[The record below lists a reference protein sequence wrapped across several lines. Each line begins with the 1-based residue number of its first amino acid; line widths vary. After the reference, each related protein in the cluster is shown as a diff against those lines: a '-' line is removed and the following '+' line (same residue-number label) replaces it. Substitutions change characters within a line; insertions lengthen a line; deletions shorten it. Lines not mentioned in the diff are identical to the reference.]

1 MPARRVAVSM
11 RGFFRKRWVKITGIV
26 VASVLVLGLV
36 GLAAFPWG
44 SLKGV
49 IERQL
54 TARFGR
60 PVTIGGIE
68 RVDAFG
74 FNPTIRI
81 TDVRIPQAAWAG
93 KGDFVDLREA
103 EATFSG
109 LTLLKGAFG
118 PRDVKARG
126 LHLILVRD
134 KDGRTNWERP
144 GKPKGGGS
152 STDLDGLTISDS
164 VIEYRDDK
172 QDRFVTARFVSD
184 PVHGIRAN
192 GAGTIRGAAVKI
204 AVAGPAVAK
213 FQGKPWPFTASIDGE
228 KLSISAKGQM
238 DRPLDTDAM
247 SLDVT
252 ARATD
257 LKLIDAVI
265 EAGLFRT
272 QPVSFSAHVR
282 HDQPKWTVTQLK
294 GIVGHSDFAGH
305 VTIDKQAGRSKVDGA
320 IVSRQFDFGDLA
332 SDEGKAEGAALERA
346 IGPRL
351 VPNTRIDIGKIET
364 TDARMGFRIGH
375 IVSAKGASPILSA
388 KGVLAIDHQL
398 LTLSNLVARL
408 SHGNVTGKLTVDQRG
423 DRKVPTVDIDLRLR
437 GSSVQALAGGGG
449 DFSGNVS
456 ARVRLKGPG
465 ETIRA
470 AVGNAN
476 GTIGFVA
483 RDGQLPQGIAAALG
497 FDAARALLAK
507 DGERAG
513 LRCVVLK
520 LDVTRGRGRVDPMIV
535 DTTASQLRG
544 EGSVVF
550 PGETLNIRLTGT
562 PKQHALLR
570 LPGSAYMTGTIERPH
585 ATIPPEVKSVG
596 NIFKAIGRAITGKQG
611 PTASD
616 ADCSGLAARVL
627 R

>member
-1 MPARRVAVSM
+1 M
-11 RGFFRKRWVKITGIV
+11 RGFFAKRWVKITGIV
-26 VASVLVLGLV
+26 VAGVVVLGLIV
-36 GLAAFPWG
+36 LAAFPWG

-49 IERQL
+49 IQRQL

-68 RVDAFG
+68 RVDTFG

-93 KGDFVDLREA
+93 TGDFVRLREA

-109 LTLLKGAFG
+109 LALLKGAFG

-126 LHLILVRD
+126 LRLVLVRD
-134 KDGRTNWERP
+134 RNGRTNWERP

-164 VIEYRDDK
+164 VIAYRDDK
-172 QDRFVTARFVSD
+172 QDRFVTARFTAD
-184 PVHGIRAN
+184 PVHGIRAAGN
-192 GAGTIRGAAVKI
+192 GTIRGAAVRI
-204 AVAGPAVAK
+204 AVAGPSVER
-213 FQGKPWPFTASIDGE
+213 FQGKPWPFTASIDGDA
-228 KLSISAKGQM
+228 LSITAKGRM
-238 DRPLDTDAM
+238 DHPLDTDAM
-247 SLDVT
+247 ELDVT

-294 GIVGHSDFAGH
+294 GVVGRSDFTGH
-305 VTIDKQAGRSKVDGA
+305 VSVDKQDGRSKVDGA

-332 SDEGKAEGAALERA
+332 SDEGKAKGAALERA

-351 VPNTRIDIGKIET
+351 VPNTRIDIGKIDT
-364 TDARMGFRIGH
+364 TDARMAFRIKR

-388 KGVLAIDHQL
+388 RGVLAIDHQL
-398 LTLSNLVARL
+398 LTLSDLDARL
-408 SHGNVTGKLTVDQRG
+408 PHGRVEGKLTVDQRG
-423 DRKVPTVDIDLRLR
+423 DRKVPMVDINLRLR
-437 GSSVQALAGGGG
+437 GSSVQDLAGGGG
-449 DFSGNVS
+449 EFSGNVS
-456 ARVRLKGPG
+456 ARARLRGPG
-465 ETIRA
+465 KTIRA

-507 DGERAG
+507 DGARAG

-520 LDVTRGRGRVDPMIV
+520 LDVTRGHGRIDPMIV
-535 DTTASQLRG
+535 DTTASLMRG
-544 EGSVVF
+544 QGSVVF

-570 LPGSAYMTGTIERPH
+570 VPGSAYMTGTIERP
-585 ATIPPEVKSVG
+585 AVTIPPEVKSVG

-611 PTASD
+611 PTARD

>member
-1 MPARRVAVSM
+1 M
-11 RGFFRKRWVKITGIV
+11 KITGIV
-26 VASVLVLGLV
+26 VAGVVVLGLIV
-36 GLAAFPWG
+36 LAAFPWG

-49 IERQL
+49 IQRQL

-68 RVDAFG
+68 RVDTFG

-81 TDVRIPQAAWAG
+81 TDVRIPQAEWAG
-93 KGDFVDLREA
+93 TGDFVRLREA

-109 LTLLKGAFG
+109 LALLKGAFG
-118 PRDVKARG
+118 PRDLKARG
-126 LHLILVRD
+126 LRLVLVRD
-134 KDGRTNWERP
+134 RNGRTNWERP

-164 VIEYRDDK
+164 VIAYRDDK
-172 QDRFVTARFVSD
+172 QDRFVTARFTAD
-184 PVHGIRAN
+184 PVHGIRAAGN
-192 GAGTIRGAAVKI
+192 GTIRGAAVRI
-204 AVAGPAVAK
+204 AVAGPSVER
-213 FQGKPWPFTASIDGE
+213 FQGKPWPFTASIDGDA
-228 KLSISAKGQM
+228 LSITAKGRM
-238 DRPLDTDAM
+238 DHPLDTDAM
-247 SLDVT
+247 ELDVT

-294 GIVGHSDFAGH
+294 GVVGRSDFTGH
-305 VTIDKQAGRSKVDGA
+305 VSVDKQAGRSKVDGA

-332 SDEGKAEGAALERA
+332 SDEGKAKGAALERA

-351 VPNTRIDIGKIET
+351 VPNTRIDIGKIDT
-364 TDARMGFRIGH
+364 TDARMAFRIKR

-388 KGVLAIDHQL
+388 RGVLAIDHQL
-398 LTLSNLVARL
+398 LTLSDLDARL
-408 SHGNVTGKLTVDQRG
+408 PHGRVEGKLTVDQRG
-423 DRKVPTVDIDLRLR
+423 DRKVPMVDINLRLR
-437 GSSVQALAGGGG
+437 GSSVQDLAGGGG
-449 DFSGNVS
+449 EFSGNVS
-456 ARVRLKGPG
+456 ARARLRGPG
-465 ETIRA
+465 TTIRA

-520 LDVTRGRGRVDPMIV
+520 LDVTRGHGRIDPMIV
-535 DTTASQLRG
+535 DTTASLMRG
-544 EGSVVF
+544 QGSVVF

-570 LPGSAYMTGTIERPH
+570 VPGSAYMTGTIERP
-585 ATIPPEVKSVG
+585 AVTIPPEVKSVG

-611 PTASD
+611 PTARD

>member
-1 MPARRVAVSM
+1 M
-11 RGFFRKRWVKITGIV
+11 RGFFAKRWVKITGIV
-26 VASVLVLGLV
+26 VAGVLVLGLV

-49 IERQL
+49 IQRQL

-68 RVDAFG
+68 RVDTFG

-93 KGDFVDLREA
+93 TGDFVRLREA

-109 LTLLKGAFG
+109 LALLKGAFR

-126 LHLILVRD
+126 LRLVLFRD
-134 KDGRTNWERP
+134 RNGRTNWERP

-164 VIEYRDDK
+164 VIAYRDDK
-172 QDRFVTARFVSD
+172 QDRFVTARFASD
-184 PVHGIRAN
+184 PVRGIRAT
-192 GAGTIRGAAVKI
+192 GTGTIRGAAVRI
-204 AVAGPAVAK
+204 AVAGPSVET
-213 FQGKPWPFTASIDGE
+213 FQGKPWPFTALIEGDA
-228 KLSISAKGQM
+228 LSITAKGRM

-294 GIVGHSDFAGH
+294 GVVGRSDFTGH
-305 VTIDKQAGRSKVDGA
+305 VSVDKQAGRSKVDGA
-320 IVSRQFDFGDLA
+320 IVSRQFDFGDL
-332 SDEGKAEGAALERA
+332 SSNEGKAKGAALERA

-351 VPNTRIDIGKIET
+351 VPNTRIDIGKIDT
-364 TDARMGFRIGH
+364 TDARMAFRIKR

-398 LTLSNLVARL
+398 LTLSDLDARL
-408 SHGNVTGKLTVDQRG
+408 PHGRVEGKLTVDQRG
-423 DRKVPTVDIDLRLR
+423 DRKVPMVDINLRLR
-437 GSSVQALAGGGG
+437 GSSVQDLAGGGG

-456 ARVRLKGPG
+456 ARARLKGPG
-465 ETIRA
+465 ATIRA

-520 LDVTRGRGRVDPMIV
+520 LDVTRGHGRIDPMII

-544 EGSVVF
+544 TGSVVF
-550 PGETLNIRLTGT
+550 PGETLNIRLSGT

-570 LPGSAYMTGTIERPH
+570 LPGSAYMTGTIERPSVS
-585 ATIPPEVKSVG
+585 IPPEVKSVG

>member
-1 MPARRVAVSM
+1 M
-11 RGFFRKRWVKITGIV
+11 KITGIV
-26 VASVLVLGLV
+26 VAGVVVLGLIV
-36 GLAAFPWG
+36 LAAFPWG

-49 IERQL
+49 IQRQL

-68 RVDAFG
+68 RVDTFG

-93 KGDFVDLREA
+93 TGDFVRLREA

-109 LTLLKGAFG
+109 LALLNSAFG

-126 LHLILVRD
+126 LRLVLVRD
-134 KDGRTNWERP
+134 RNGRTNWERP

-164 VIEYRDDK
+164 VIAYRDDK
-172 QDRFVTARFVSD
+172 QDRFVTARFTAD
-184 PVHGIRAN
+184 PVHGIRAAGN
-192 GAGTIRGAAVKI
+192 GTIRGAAVRI
-204 AVAGPAVAK
+204 AVAGPSVER
-213 FQGKPWPFTASIDGE
+213 FQGKPWPFTASIDGDA
-228 KLSISAKGQM
+228 LSITAKGRM
-238 DRPLDTDAM
+238 DHPLDTDAM
-247 SLDVT
+247 ELDVT

-294 GIVGHSDFAGH
+294 GVVGRSDFTGH
-305 VTIDKQAGRSKVDGA
+305 VSVDKQDGRSKVDGA

-351 VPNTRIDIGKIET
+351 VPNTRIDIGKIDT
-364 TDARMGFRIGH
+364 TDARMAFRIKR

-388 KGVLAIDHQL
+388 RGVLAIDHQL
-398 LTLSNLVARL
+398 LTLSDLDARL
-408 SHGNVTGKLTVDQRG
+408 PHGRVEGKLTVDQRG
-423 DRKVPTVDIDLRLR
+423 DRKVPMVDINLRLR
-437 GSSVQALAGGGG
+437 GSSVQDLAGGRG

-456 ARVRLKGPG
+456 ARARLKGPG
-465 ETIRA
+465 TTIRA

-520 LDVTRGRGRVDPMIV
+520 LDVTRGHGRIDPMIV
-535 DTTASQLRG
+535 DTTASLLRG
-544 EGSVVF
+544 QGSVVF

-570 LPGSAYMTGTIERPH
+570 VPGSAYMTGTIERPTV
-585 ATIPPEVKSVG
+585 TIPPEVKSVG

-611 PTASD
+611 PAARD

>member
-1 MPARRVAVSM
+1 M
-11 RGFFRKRWVKITGIV
+11 KITGIV
-26 VASVLVLGLV
+26 VAGVVVLGLIV
-36 GLAAFPWG
+36 LAAFPWG

-49 IERQL
+49 IQRQL

-68 RVDAFG
+68 RVDTFG
-74 FNPTIRI
+74 FSPTIRI
-81 TDVRIPQAAWAG
+81 TDVRIPQAEWAG
-93 KGDFVDLREA
+93 TGDFVRLREA
-103 EATFSG
+103 AATFSG
-109 LTLLKGAFG
+109 LALLKGAFG

-126 LHLILVRD
+126 LRLVLVRD
-134 KDGRTNWERP
+134 RNGRTNWERP

-164 VIEYRDDK
+164 VIAYRDDK
-172 QDRFVTARFVSD
+172 QDRFVTARFTSD
-184 PVHGIRAN
+184 PVYGIRAAGN
-192 GAGTIRGAAVKI
+192 GTIRGAAVRI
-204 AVAGPAVAK
+204 AVAGPSVAR
-213 FQGKPWPFTASIDGE
+213 FQGKPWPFTASIDGDA
-228 KLSISAKGQM
+228 LSITAKGQM
-238 DRPLDTDAM
+238 DHPLDTDAM
-247 SLDVT
+247 ELDVT

-294 GIVGHSDFAGH
+294 GVVGRSDFTGH
-305 VTIDKQAGRSKVDGA
+305 VSVDKQAGRSKVDGA

-332 SDEGKAEGAALERA
+332 SDEGKAKGAALERA

-351 VPNTRIDIGKIET
+351 VPNTRIDIGKIDT
-364 TDARMGFRIGH
+364 TDARMAFRIKR

-388 KGVLAIDHQL
+388 RGVLAIDHQL
-398 LTLSNLVARL
+398 LTLSDLDARL
-408 SHGNVTGKLTVDQRG
+408 PHGRVEGKLTVDQRG
-423 DRKVPTVDIDLRLR
+423 DRKVPMVDINLRLR
-437 GSSVQALAGGGG
+437 GSSVQDLAGGGG
-449 DFSGNVS
+449 EFSGNVS
-456 ARVRLKGPG
+456 ARARLRGPG
-465 ETIRA
+465 TTIRA

-520 LDVTRGRGRVDPMIV
+520 LDVTRGHGRIDPMIV
-535 DTTASQLRG
+535 DTTASLLRG
-544 EGSVVF
+544 QGSVVF

-570 LPGSAYMTGTIERPH
+570 LPGSAYMTGTIERP
-585 ATIPPEVKSVG
+585 AVTIPPEVKSVG

-611 PTASD
+611 PTARD

>member
-1 MPARRVAVSM
+1 M
-11 RGFFRKRWVKITGIV
+11 RGFFAKRWVKITGIV
-26 VASVLVLGLV
+26 VAGVLVLGLIV
-36 GLAAFPWG
+36 LAAFPWG

-49 IERQL
+49 IQRQL

-68 RVDAFG
+68 RVDTFG

-93 KGDFVDLREA
+93 TGDFVRLREA

-109 LTLLKGAFG
+109 LALLKGAFG

-126 LHLILVRD
+126 LRLVLVRD
-134 KDGRTNWERP
+134 RNGRTNWERP

-164 VIEYRDDK
+164 VIAYRDDK
-172 QDRFVTARFVSD
+172 QDRFVTARFTSD
-184 PVHGIRAN
+184 PVHGIRAAGN
-192 GAGTIRGAAVKI
+192 GTIRGAAVRI
-204 AVAGPAVAK
+204 AVAGPSVER
-213 FQGKPWPFTASIDGE
+213 FQGKPWPFTASIDGDA
-228 KLSISAKGQM
+228 LSITAKGRM
-238 DRPLDTDAM
+238 DHPLDTDAM
-247 SLDVT
+247 ELDVT

-294 GIVGHSDFAGH
+294 GVVGRSDFTGH
-305 VTIDKQAGRSKVDGA
+305 VSVDKQDGRSKVDGA

-332 SDEGKAEGAALERA
+332 SDEGKAKGAALERA

-351 VPNTRIDIGKIET
+351 VPNTRIDIGKIDT
-364 TDARMGFRIGH
+364 TDARMAFRIKR

-388 KGVLAIDHQL
+388 RGVLAIDHQL
-398 LTLSNLVARL
+398 LTLSDLDARL
-408 SHGNVTGKLTVDQRG
+408 PHGRVEGKLTVDQRG
-423 DRKVPTVDIDLRLR
+423 DRKVPMVDINLRLR
-437 GSSVQALAGGGG
+437 GSSVQDLAGGGG

-456 ARVRLKGPG
+456 ARARLRGPG
-465 ETIRA
+465 TTIRA

-520 LDVTRGRGRVDPMIV
+520 LDVTRGHGRIDPMIV
-535 DTTASQLRG
+535 DTTASLLRG
-544 EGSVVF
+544 QGSVVF

-570 LPGSAYMTGTIERPH
+570 VPGSAYMTGTIERP
-585 ATIPPEVKSVG
+585 AVTIPPEVKSVG

-611 PTASD
+611 PTARD

>member
-1 MPARRVAVSM
+1 M
-11 RGFFRKRWVKITGIV
+11 RGFFAKRWVKITGMIV
-26 VASVLVLGLV
+26 AGVLVLGLV

-49 IERQL
+49 IQRQL

-68 RVDAFG
+68 RVDTFG

-93 KGDFVDLREA
+93 TDDFVRLREA

-109 LTLLKGAFG
+109 LALLKGAFG

-126 LHLILVRD
+126 LRVVLVRD
-134 KDGRTNWERP
+134 RNGRTNWERP

-164 VIEYRDDK
+164 VIAYRDDK
-172 QDRFVTARFVSD
+172 QDRFVTARFASD
-184 PVHGIRAN
+184 PVHGIRAT
-192 GAGTIRGAAVKI
+192 GTGTIRGAAVRI
-204 AVAGPAVAK
+204 AVAGPSVEK
-213 FQGKPWPFTASIDGE
+213 FQGKPWPFTASIDGDA
-228 KLSISAKGQM
+228 LSITAKGRM

-294 GIVGHSDFAGH
+294 GVVGRSDFTGH
-305 VTIDKQAGRSKVDGA
+305 VSVDKQAGRSKVDGA
-320 IVSRQFDFGDLA
+320 IVSRQFDFGDLS
-332 SDEGKAEGAALERA
+332 SDEGKAKGAALERA

-351 VPNTRIDIGKIET
+351 VPNTRIDIGKIDT
-364 TDARMGFRIGH
+364 TDARMAFRIKR
-375 IVSAKGASPILSA
+375 IVSAKGASPILTA
-388 KGVLAIDHQL
+388 KGVLGIDHQL
-398 LTLSNLVARL
+398 LTLSDLDARL
-408 SHGNVTGKLTVDQRG
+408 PHGRVEGKLTVDQRG
-423 DRKVPTVDIDLRLR
+423 DRKVPMVEINLRLR
-437 GSSVQALAGGGG
+437 GSSVQDLAGGGG

-456 ARVRLKGPG
+456 ARARLKGPG
-465 ETIRA
+465 ATIRA

-520 LDVTRGRGRVDPMIV
+520 LDVTRGHGRIDPMII

-544 EGSVVF
+544 TGSVVF
-550 PGETLNIRLTGT
+550 PGETLNIRLSGT

-570 LPGSAYMTGTIERPH
+570 LPGSAYMTGTIERPSVS
-585 ATIPPEVKSVG
+585 IPPEVKSVG

>member
-1 MPARRVAVSM
+1 M
-11 RGFFRKRWVKITGIV
+11 RGFFAKRWVKITGIV
-26 VASVLVLGLV
+26 VAGVVVLGLIV
-36 GLAAFPWG
+36 LAAFPWG

-49 IERQL
+49 IQRQL

-68 RVDAFG
+68 RVDTFG
-74 FNPTIRI
+74 FSPTIRI
-81 TDVRIPQAAWAG
+81 TDVRIPQAEWAG
-93 KGDFVDLREA
+93 TGDFVRLREA
-103 EATFSG
+103 AATFSG
-109 LTLLKGAFG
+109 LALLKGAFG

-126 LHLILVRD
+126 LRLVLVRD
-134 KDGRTNWERP
+134 RNGRTNWERP

-164 VIEYRDDK
+164 VIAYRDDK
-172 QDRFVTARFVSD
+172 QDRFVTARFTSD
-184 PVHGIRAN
+184 PVYGIRAAGN
-192 GAGTIRGAAVKI
+192 GTIRGAAVRI
-204 AVAGPAVAK
+204 AVAGPSVAR
-213 FQGKPWPFTASIDGE
+213 FQGKPWPFTASIDGDA
-228 KLSISAKGQM
+228 LSITAKGQM
-238 DRPLDTDAM
+238 DHPLDTDAM
-247 SLDVT
+247 ELDVT

-294 GIVGHSDFAGH
+294 GVVGRSDFTGH
-305 VTIDKQAGRSKVDGA
+305 VSVDKQAGRSKVDGA

-332 SDEGKAEGAALERA
+332 SDEGKAKGAALERA

-351 VPNTRIDIGKIET
+351 VPNTRIDIGKIDT
-364 TDARMGFRIGH
+364 TDARMAFRIKR

-388 KGVLAIDHQL
+388 RGVLAIDHQL
-398 LTLSNLVARL
+398 LTLSDLDARL
-408 SHGNVTGKLTVDQRG
+408 PHGRVEGKLTVDQRG
-423 DRKVPTVDIDLRLR
+423 DRKVPMVDINLRLR
-437 GSSVQALAGGGG
+437 GSSVQDLAGGGG
-449 DFSGNVS
+449 EFSGNVS
-456 ARVRLKGPG
+456 ARARLRGPG
-465 ETIRA
+465 TTIRA

-520 LDVTRGRGRVDPMIV
+520 LDVTRGHGRIDPMIV
-535 DTTASQLRG
+535 DTTASLLRG
-544 EGSVVF
+544 QGSVVF

-570 LPGSAYMTGTIERPH
+570 LPGSAYMTGTIERP
-585 ATIPPEVKSVG
+585 AVTIPPEVKSVG

-611 PTASD
+611 PNARD

>member
-1 MPARRVAVSM
+1 M
-11 RGFFRKRWVKITGIV
+11 RWFATRWVWVTGIV
-26 VASVLVLGLV
+26 ILALVALGLI

-68 RVDAFG
+68 RVDNFG
-74 FNPTIRI
+74 FSPTIRI
-81 TDVRIPQAAWAG
+81 TQVRIPQPDWAG
-93 KGDFVDLREA
+93 SGDFVRLREA

-109 LTLLKGAFG
+109 LALLKGGFG
-118 PRDVKARG
+118 PRDVKASG
-126 LHLILVRD
+126 LYLALVRD
-134 KDGRTNWERP
+134 KKGRTNWDRP
-144 GKPKGGGS
+144 GKAKGGGS
-152 STDLDGLTISDS
+152 SNDLQGLVIRDS
-164 VIEYRDDK
+164 VISYRDAK
-172 QDRFVTARFVSD
+172 QGRQVTARFSSD
-184 PVHGIRAN
+184 PVAGIRAN
-192 GAGTIRGAAVKI
+192 GAGTIRGAAVTI
-204 AVAGPAVAK
+204 AVAGPSIERAR
-213 FQGKPWPFTASIDGE
+213 GKPWPFTASIDGAA
-228 KLSISAKGQM
+228 LSITARGVM
-238 DRPLDTDAM
+238 DRPLDTNAM

-282 HDQPKWTVTQLK
+282 HDTPKWAITQLK
-294 GIVGHSDFAGH
+294 GVVGRSDFAGH
-305 VTIDKQAGRSKVDGA
+305 VTVDKRDGRSKVTGD
-320 IVSRQFDFGDLA
+320 IVSRQFDFADLS
-332 SDEGKAEGAALERA
+332 SDEAQAKGAALERA

-351 VPNTRIDIGKIET
+351 VPNTRIDIGKIDT
-364 TDARMGFRIGH
+364 TDAQFGFRIQH
-375 IVSAKGASPILSA
+375 IVSAKGKSPIVSA
-388 KGVLAIDHQL
+388 KGTIAIDHHL
-398 LTLSNLVARL
+398 LTLDQLVARL
-408 SHGNVTGKLTVDQRG
+408 PQGIVTGKVRVDQRG
-423 DRKVPTVDIDLRLR
+423 GRRTPVVTIDLRLS
-437 GSSVQALAGGGG
+437 GSSVQALAGGRG

-456 ARVRLKGPG
+456 ARVRLRGPG

-470 AVGNAN
+470 AVGNAD

-497 FDAARALLAK
+497 FDAARVLLAK

-513 LRCVVLK
+513 LRCVVLN

-544 EGSVVF
+544 QGSVVF
-550 PGETLNIRLTGT
+550 PGETVNIRLHGA
-562 PKQHALLR
+562 PKQHALLQ
-570 LPGSAYMTGTIERPH
+570 LPGAAYMTGTIQDPH
-585 ATIPPEVKSVG
+585 VTIPPEVKSVK
-596 NIFKAIGRAITGKQG
+596 NIFRAIGQAITGRQG

-616 ADCSGLAARVL
+616 ADCAGLAARVL

>member
-1 MPARRVAVSM
+1 M
-11 RGFFRKRWVKITGIV
+11 RGFFAKRWVKITGIV
-26 VASVLVLGLV
+26 VAGVLVLGLIV
-36 GLAAFPWG
+36 LAAFPWG

-49 IERQL
+49 IQRQL

-68 RVDAFG
+68 RVDTFG

-81 TDVRIPQAAWAG
+81 TDVRIPQAEWAG
-93 KGDFVDLREA
+93 TGDFVRLREA
-103 EATFSG
+103 EATFSR
-109 LTLLKGAFG
+109 LALLKGAFG

-126 LHLILVRD
+126 LRLVLVRD
-134 KDGRTNWERP
+134 RNGRTNWERP
-144 GKPKGGGS
+144 GKPKVGGS

-164 VIEYRDDK
+164 VIAYRDDK
-172 QDRFVTARFVSD
+172 QDRFVTARFTSD
-184 PVHGIRAN
+184 PVHGIRAAGN
-192 GAGTIRGAAVKI
+192 GTIRGAAVRI
-204 AVAGPAVAK
+204 AVAGPSVER
-213 FQGKPWPFTASIDGE
+213 FQGKPWPFTASIDGDA
-228 KLSISAKGQM
+228 LSITAKGRM
-238 DRPLDTDAM
+238 DHPLDTDAM
-247 SLDVT
+247 ELDVT

-294 GIVGHSDFAGH
+294 GVVGRSDFTGH
-305 VTIDKQAGRSKVDGA
+305 VSVDKQDGRTKVDGA

-332 SDEGKAEGAALERA
+332 SDEGKAKGAALERA

-351 VPNTRIDIGKIET
+351 VPNTRIDIGKIDT
-364 TDARMGFRIGH
+364 TDARMAFRIKR
-375 IVSAKGASPILSA
+375 IVSAKGPSPILSA
-388 KGVLAIDHQL
+388 RGVLVIDHQL
-398 LTLSNLVARL
+398 LTLSDLDARL
-408 SHGNVTGKLTVDQRG
+408 PHGRVEGKLTVDQRG
-423 DRKVPTVDIDLRLR
+423 DRKVPMVDINLRLR
-437 GSSVQALAGGGG
+437 GSSVQDLAGGGG

-456 ARVRLKGPG
+456 ARARLRGPG
-465 ETIRA
+465 TTIRA

-520 LDVTRGRGRVDPMIV
+520 LDVTRGHGRIDPMIV
-535 DTTASQLRG
+535 DTTASLMRG
-544 EGSVVF
+544 QGSVVF

-570 LPGSAYMTGTIERPH
+570 VPGSAYMTGTIERP
-585 ATIPPEVKSVG
+585 AVTIPPEVKSVG

-611 PTASD
+611 PTARD

>member
-1 MPARRVAVSM
+1 M
-11 RGFFRKRWVKITGIV
+11 KITGIV
-26 VASVLVLGLV
+26 VAGVLVLGLIV
-36 GLAAFPWG
+36 LAAFPWG

-49 IERQL
+49 IQRQL

-68 RVDAFG
+68 RVDTFG

-81 TDVRIPQAAWAG
+81 TDVRIPQAEWAG
-93 KGDFVDLREA
+93 TGDFVRLREA

-109 LTLLKGAFG
+109 LALLKGAFG

-126 LHLILVRD
+126 LRLVLVRD
-134 KDGRTNWERP
+134 RNGRTNWERP

-164 VIEYRDDK
+164 VIAYRDDK
-172 QDRFVTARFVSD
+172 QDRFVTARFASD
-184 PVHGIRAN
+184 PVHGIRAAGN
-192 GAGTIRGAAVKI
+192 GTIRGAAVRI
-204 AVAGPAVAK
+204 AVAGPSVER
-213 FQGKPWPFTASIDGE
+213 FRGKPWPFTATIDGDA
-228 KLSISAKGQM
+228 LSITAKGRM
-238 DRPLDTDAM
+238 DHPLDTDAM
-247 SLDVT
+247 ELDVT

-294 GIVGHSDFAGH
+294 GVVGRSDFTGH
-305 VTIDKQAGRSKVDGA
+305 VSVDKQPGRSKVDGA

-332 SDEGKAEGAALERA
+332 SDEGKAKGAALERA

-351 VPNTRIDIGKIET
+351 VPNTRIDIGKIDT
-364 TDARMGFRIGH
+364 TDARMAFRIRR

-388 KGVLAIDHQL
+388 RGVLAIDHQL
-398 LTLSNLVARL
+398 LTLSDLDARL
-408 SHGNVTGKLTVDQRG
+408 PHGRVEGKLTVDQRG
-423 DRKVPTVDIDLRLR
+423 DRKVPMVDINLRLR
-437 GSSVQALAGGGG
+437 GSSVQDLAGGGG

-456 ARVRLKGPG
+456 ARARLRGPG
-465 ETIRA
+465 TTIRA

-520 LDVTRGRGRVDPMIV
+520 LDVTRGHGRIDPMIV
-535 DTTASQLRG
+535 DTTASLLRG
-544 EGSVVF
+544 QGSVVF
-550 PGETLNIRLTGT
+550 PGETLNIRLSGT

-570 LPGSAYMTGTIERPH
+570 VPGSAYMTGTIERP
-585 ATIPPEVKSVG
+585 AVTIPPEVKSVG

-611 PTASD
+611 PTARD

>member
-1 MPARRVAVSM
+1 M
-11 RGFFRKRWVKITGIV
+11 RGFFAKRWVKITGMV
-26 VASVLVLGLV
+26 VAGVLVLGLV

-49 IERQL
+49 IQRQL

-68 RVDAFG
+68 RVDTFG

-93 KGDFVDLREA
+93 TDDFVRLREA

-109 LTLLKGAFG
+109 LALLKGAFG

-126 LHLILVRD
+126 LRLVLVRD
-134 KDGRTNWERP
+134 RNGRTNWERP

-164 VIEYRDDK
+164 VIAYRDDK
-172 QDRFVTARFVSD
+172 QDRFVTARFASD
-184 PVHGIRAN
+184 PVHGIRAT
-192 GAGTIRGAAVKI
+192 GTGTIRGAAVRI
-204 AVAGPAVAK
+204 AVAGPSVER
-213 FQGKPWPFTASIDGE
+213 FQGKPWPFTASIDGDA
-228 KLSISAKGQM
+228 LSITAKGRM

-282 HDQPKWTVTQLK
+282 HDQPKWTVTELK
-294 GIVGHSDFAGH
+294 GVVGRSDFTGH
-305 VTIDKQAGRSKVDGA
+305 VSVDKQAGRSKVDGA
-320 IVSRQFDFGDLA
+320 IVSRQFDFGDL
-332 SDEGKAEGAALERA
+332 SSNEGKAKGAALERA

-351 VPNTRIDIGKIET
+351 VPNTRIDIGKIDT
-364 TDARMGFRIGH
+364 TDARMAFRIKR

-388 KGVLAIDHQL
+388 KGVLAIDHLL
-398 LTLSNLVARL
+398 LTLSDLDARL
-408 SHGNVTGKLTVDQRG
+408 PHGRVEGKLTVDQRG
-423 DRKVPTVDIDLRLR
+423 DRKVPMVDINLRLR
-437 GSSVQALAGGGG
+437 GSSVQDLAGGGG

-456 ARVRLKGPG
+456 ARARLKGPG
-465 ETIRA
+465 ATIRA

-520 LDVTRGRGRVDPMIV
+520 LDVTRGHGRIDPMII

-544 EGSVVF
+544 TGSVVF
-550 PGETLNIRLTGT
+550 PGETLNIRLSGT

-570 LPGSAYMTGTIERPH
+570 LPGSAYMTGTIERPSVS
-585 ATIPPEVKSVG
+585 IPPEVKSVG

>member
-1 MPARRVAVSM
+1 M
-11 RGFFRKRWVKITGIV
+11 RHVFRKRWVRVTGIV
-26 VASVLVLGLV
+26 VACTFALGLV

-44 SLKGV
+44 SLKGL

-81 TDVRIPQAAWAG
+81 TQVRIPQPGWAG
-93 KGDFVDLREA
+93 GGDFVELREA
-103 EATFSG
+103 EASFSG
-109 LTLLKGAFG
+109 LSLLKGAFG

-126 LHLILVRD
+126 LHLVLVRD
-134 KDGRTNWERP
+134 RNGRTNWERP

-152 STDLDGLTISDS
+152 STDLDGLTIADS

-172 QDRFVTARFVSD
+172 QDRFIKARFESD

-192 GAGTIRGAAVKI
+192 GSGTIRGAAVRI
-204 AVAGPAVAK
+204 AVAGPSVER
-213 FQGKPWPFTASIDGE
+213 FHGKPWPFTASIKGDA
-228 KLSISAKGQM
+228 LSIAAKGQM
-238 DRPLDTDAM
+238 DRALDTDAM
-247 SLDVT
+247 DLNVT
-252 ARATD
+252 ARAAD

-282 HDQPKWTVTQLK
+282 HDQPKWTITQLK
-294 GIVGHSDFAGH
+294 GVVGHSDFAGH
-305 VTIDKQAGRSKVDGA
+305 VTVDKQGGRSKVDGA

-351 VPNTRIDIGKIET
+351 VPNTRIDIGKIDT
-364 TDARMGFRIGH
+364 TDARMRFRIGR
-375 IVSAKGASPILSA
+375 IVSAKGASPIVSA

-398 LTLSNLVARL
+398 LTLGPLIARL
-408 SHGNVTGKLTVDQRG
+408 PSGTVTGRVSVDQRG
-423 DRKVPTVDIDLRLR
+423 GRSTPIVGIDLRLR
-437 GSSVQALAGGGG
+437 GSSVQALAGGRG

-456 ARVRLKGPG
+456 ARVRLSGPG

-470 AVGNAN
+470 AVAQSD

-483 RDGQLPQGIAAALG
+483 RDGQLPLGIAAALG
-497 FDAARALLAK
+497 FDAARALLAS
-507 DGERAG
+507 GSERAG

-520 LDVTRGRGRVDPMIV
+520 LDVTRGHGRLDPMIV
-535 DTTASQLRG
+535 DTTASQLHG

-550 PGETLNIRLTGT
+550 PGETLNIRLTGAS
-562 PKQHALLR
+562 KQHALLR
-570 LPGSAYMTGTIERPH
+570 LPGAAYMTGTIERPH
-585 ATIPPEVKSVG
+585 VTIPPEVKSVG
-596 NIFKAIGRAITGKQG
+596 NIFRAIGRAITGREG
-611 PTASD
+611 PTAND
-616 ADCSGLAARVL
+616 ADCNGLAARVL

>member
-1 MPARRVAVSM
+1 M
-11 RGFFRKRWVKITGIV
+11 RGFFAKRWVKITGIV
-26 VASVLVLGLV
+26 VAGVLVLGLIV
-36 GLAAFPWG
+36 LAAFPWG

-49 IERQL
+49 IQRQL

-68 RVDAFG
+68 RVDTFG

-81 TDVRIPQAAWAG
+81 TDVRIPQAEWAG
-93 KGDFVDLREA
+93 TGDFVRLREA

-109 LTLLKGAFG
+109 LALLKGAFG

-126 LHLILVRD
+126 LRLVLVRD
-134 KDGRTNWERP
+134 RNGRTNWERP

-164 VIEYRDDK
+164 VIAYRDDK
-172 QDRFVTARFVSD
+172 QDRFVTARFTAD
-184 PVHGIRAN
+184 PVHGIRAAGN
-192 GAGTIRGAAVKI
+192 GTIRGAAVRI
-204 AVAGPAVAK
+204 AVAGPSVER
-213 FQGKPWPFTASIDGE
+213 FQGKPWPFTASIDGDA
-228 KLSISAKGQM
+228 LSITAKGRM
-238 DRPLDTDAM
+238 DHPLDTDAM
-247 SLDVT
+247 ELDVT
-252 ARATD
+252 ARAVD

-294 GIVGHSDFAGH
+294 GVVGRSDFTGH
-305 VTIDKQAGRSKVDGA
+305 VSVDKQDGRSKVDGA

-332 SDEGKAEGAALERA
+332 SDEGKAKGAALERA

-351 VPNTRIDIGKIET
+351 VPNTRIDIGKIDT
-364 TDARMGFRIGH
+364 TDARMAFRIKR

-398 LTLSNLVARL
+398 LTLSDLDARL
-408 SHGNVTGKLTVDQRG
+408 PHGRVEGKLTVDQRG
-423 DRKVPTVDIDLRLR
+423 DRKVPMVDINLRLR
-437 GSSVQALAGGGG
+437 GSSVQDLAGGGG

-456 ARVRLKGPG
+456 ARARLRGPG
-465 ETIRA
+465 TTIRA

-520 LDVTRGRGRVDPMIV
+520 LDVTRGHGRIDPMIV
-535 DTTASQLRG
+535 DTTASLMRG
-544 EGSVVF
+544 QGSVVF

-570 LPGSAYMTGTIERPH
+570 VPGSAYMTGTIERP
-585 ATIPPEVKSVG
+585 AVTIPPEVKSVG

-611 PTASD
+611 PTARD

>member
-1 MPARRVAVSM
+1 M
-11 RGFFRKRWVKITGIV
+11 RGFFAKRWVKITGIV
-26 VASVLVLGLV
+26 VAGVLVLGLIV
-36 GLAAFPWG
+36 LAAFPWG

-49 IERQL
+49 IQRQL

-68 RVDAFG
+68 RVDTFG

-81 TDVRIPQAAWAG
+81 TDVRIPQAEWAG
-93 KGDFVDLREA
+93 MGDFVRLREA

-109 LTLLKGAFG
+109 LALLKGAFG

-126 LHLILVRD
+126 LRLVLVRD
-134 KDGRTNWERP
+134 RNGRTNWERP

-164 VIEYRDDK
+164 VIAYRDDK
-172 QDRFVTARFVSD
+172 QDRFVTARFTAD
-184 PVHGIRAN
+184 PVHGIRAA
-192 GAGTIRGAAVKI
+192 GTGTIRGAAVRI
-204 AVAGPAVAK
+204 AVAGPSVER
-213 FQGKPWPFTASIDGE
+213 FRGKPWPFTATIDGDA
-228 KLSISAKGQM
+228 LSITAKGRM
-238 DRPLDTDAM
+238 DHPLDTDAM
-247 SLDVT
+247 ELDVT

-294 GIVGHSDFAGH
+294 GVVGRSDFTGH
-305 VTIDKQAGRSKVDGA
+305 VSVDKQDGRSKVDGA

-332 SDEGKAEGAALERA
+332 SDEGKAKGAALERA

-351 VPNTRIDIGKIET
+351 VPNTRIDIGKIDT
-364 TDARMGFRIGH
+364 TDARMAFRITR

-398 LTLSNLVARL
+398 LTLSDLDARL
-408 SHGNVTGKLTVDQRG
+408 PHGRVEGKLTVDQRG
-423 DRKVPTVDIDLRLR
+423 DRKVPMVDINLRLR
-437 GSSVQALAGGGG
+437 GSSVQDLAGGGG
-449 DFSGNVS
+449 EFSGNVS
-456 ARVRLKGPG
+456 ARARLRGPG
-465 ETIRA
+465 TTIRA

-520 LDVTRGRGRVDPMIV
+520 LDVTRGHGRIDPMIV
-535 DTTASQLRG
+535 DTTASLLRG
-544 EGSVVF
+544 QGSVVF

-570 LPGSAYMTGTIERPH
+570 VPGSAYMTGTIERPTV
-585 ATIPPEVKSVG
+585 TIPPEVKSVG

-611 PTASD
+611 PAARD

>member
-1 MPARRVAVSM
+1 M
-11 RGFFRKRWVKITGIV
+11 RGFFAKRWVKITGIV
-26 VASVLVLGLV
+26 VAGVVVMGLIV
-36 GLAAFPWG
+36 LAAFPWG

-49 IERQL
+49 IQRQL

-68 RVDAFG
+68 RVDTFG

-93 KGDFVDLREA
+93 TGDFVRLREA

-109 LTLLKGAFG
+109 LALLKGAFG

-126 LHLILVRD
+126 LRLVLVRD
-134 KDGRTNWERP
+134 RNGRTNWERP

-164 VIEYRDDK
+164 VIAYRDDK
-172 QDRFVTARFVSD
+172 QDRFVTARFTAD
-184 PVHGIRAN
+184 PVHGIRAAGN
-192 GAGTIRGAAVKI
+192 GTIRGAAVRI
-204 AVAGPAVAK
+204 AVAGPSVER
-213 FQGKPWPFTASIDGE
+213 FQGKPWPFTASIDGDA
-228 KLSISAKGQM
+228 LSITAKGRM
-238 DRPLDTDAM
+238 DHPLDTDAM
-247 SLDVT
+247 ELDVT

-294 GIVGHSDFAGH
+294 GVVGRSDFTGH
-305 VTIDKQAGRSKVDGA
+305 VSVDKQDGRSKVDGA

-332 SDEGKAEGAALERA
+332 SDEGKAKGAALERA

-351 VPNTRIDIGKIET
+351 VPNTRIDIGKIDT
-364 TDARMGFRIGH
+364 TDARMAFRITR
-375 IVSAKGASPILSA
+375 IVSTKGASPILSA
-388 KGVLAIDHQL
+388 RGVLAIDHQL
-398 LTLSNLVARL
+398 LTLSDLDARL
-408 SHGNVTGKLTVDQRG
+408 PHGRVEGKLTVDQRG
-423 DRKVPTVDIDLRLR
+423 DRKVPMVDINLRLR
-437 GSSVQALAGGGG
+437 GSSVQDLAGGGG

-456 ARVRLKGPG
+456 ARARLKGPG
-465 ETIRA
+465 TTIRA

-520 LDVTRGRGRVDPMIV
+520 LDVTRGHGRIDPMIV
-535 DTTASQLRG
+535 DTTASLLRG
-544 EGSVVF
+544 QGSVVF

-570 LPGSAYMTGTIERPH
+570 VPGSAYMTGTIERP
-585 ATIPPEVKSVG
+585 AVTIPPEVKSVG

-611 PTASD
+611 PTARD

>member
-1 MPARRVAVSM
+1 M
-11 RGFFRKRWVKITGIV
+11 RGFFAKRWVKITGIV
-26 VASVLVLGLV
+26 VAGVVVLGLIV
-36 GLAAFPWG
+36 LAAFPWG

-49 IERQL
+49 IQRQL

-68 RVDAFG
+68 RVDTFG
-74 FNPTIRI
+74 FSPTIRI
-81 TDVRIPQAAWAG
+81 TDVRIPQAEWAG
-93 KGDFVDLREA
+93 TGDFVRLREA
-103 EATFSG
+103 AATFSG
-109 LTLLKGAFG
+109 LALLKGAFG

-126 LHLILVRD
+126 LRLVLVRD
-134 KDGRTNWERP
+134 RNGRTNWERP

-164 VIEYRDDK
+164 VIAYRDDK
-172 QDRFVTARFVSD
+172 QDRFVTARFTSD
-184 PVHGIRAN
+184 PVYGIRAAGN
-192 GAGTIRGAAVKI
+192 GTIRGAAVRI
-204 AVAGPAVAK
+204 AVAGPSVAR
-213 FQGKPWPFTASIDGE
+213 FQGKPWPFTASIDGDA
-228 KLSISAKGQM
+228 LSITAKGQM
-238 DRPLDTDAM
+238 DHPLDTDAM
-247 SLDVT
+247 ELDVT

-294 GIVGHSDFAGH
+294 GVVGRSDFTGH
-305 VTIDKQAGRSKVDGA
+305 VSVDKQAGRSKVDGA

-332 SDEGKAEGAALERA
+332 SDEGKAKGAALERA

-351 VPNTRIDIGKIET
+351 VPNTRIDIGKIDT
-364 TDARMGFRIGH
+364 TDARMAFRIKR

-388 KGVLAIDHQL
+388 RGVLAIDHQL
-398 LTLSNLVARL
+398 LTLSDLDARL
-408 SHGNVTGKLTVDQRG
+408 PHGRVEGKLTVDQRG
-423 DRKVPTVDIDLRLR
+423 DRKVPMVDINLRLR
-437 GSSVQALAGGGG
+437 GSSVQDLAGGGG
-449 DFSGNVS
+449 EFSGNVS
-456 ARVRLKGPG
+456 ARARLRGPG
-465 ETIRA
+465 TTIRA

-520 LDVTRGRGRVDPMIV
+520 LDVTRGHGRIDPMIV
-535 DTTASQLRG
+535 DTTASLLRG
-544 EGSVVF
+544 QGSVVF

-570 LPGSAYMTGTIERPH
+570 LPGSAYMTGTIERP
-585 ATIPPEVKSVG
+585 AVTIPPEVKSVG

>member
-1 MPARRVAVSM
+1 M
-11 RGFFRKRWVKITGIV
+11 RGFFAKRWVKITGIV
-26 VASVLVLGLV
+26 VAGVLVLGLIV
-36 GLAAFPWG
+36 LAAFPWG

-49 IERQL
+49 IQRQL

-68 RVDAFG
+68 RVDTFG

-81 TDVRIPQAAWAG
+81 TDVRIPQAEWAG
-93 KGDFVDLREA
+93 AGDFVRLREA

-109 LTLLKGAFG
+109 LALLKGAFG

-126 LHLILVRD
+126 LRLVLVRD
-134 KDGRTNWERP
+134 RNGRTNWERP

-164 VIEYRDDK
+164 VIAYRDDK
-172 QDRFVTARFVSD
+172 QDRFVTARFASD
-184 PVHGIRAN
+184 PVHGIRAAGN
-192 GAGTIRGAAVKI
+192 GTIRGAAVRI
-204 AVAGPAVAK
+204 AVAGPSVER
-213 FQGKPWPFTASIDGE
+213 FRGKPWPFTATIDGDA
-228 KLSISAKGQM
+228 LSITAKGRM
-238 DRPLDTDAM
+238 DHPLDTDAM
-247 SLDVT
+247 ELDVT
-252 ARATD
+252 ARAAD

-294 GIVGHSDFAGH
+294 GVVGRSDFTGH
-305 VTIDKQAGRSKVDGA
+305 VSVDKQDGRSKVDGA

-332 SDEGKAEGAALERA
+332 SDEGKAKGAALERA

-351 VPNTRIDIGKIET
+351 VPNTRIDIGKIDT
-364 TDARMGFRIGH
+364 TDARMAFRIKR
-375 IVSAKGASPILSA
+375 IVSAKGVSPILSA

-398 LTLSNLVARL
+398 LTLSDLDARL
-408 SHGNVTGKLTVDQRG
+408 PHGRVEGKLTVDQRG
-423 DRKVPTVDIDLRLR
+423 DRKVPMVDINLRLR
-437 GSSVQALAGGGG
+437 GSSVQDLAGGGG

-456 ARVRLKGPG
+456 ARARLRGPG
-465 ETIRA
+465 TTIRA

-520 LDVTRGRGRVDPMIV
+520 LDVTRGHGRIDPMIV
-535 DTTASQLRG
+535 DTTASLMRG
-544 EGSVVF
+544 QGSVVF

-570 LPGSAYMTGTIERPH
+570 VPGSAYMTGTIERP
-585 ATIPPEVKSVG
+585 AVTIPPEVKSVG

-611 PTASD
+611 LTASD